1 MTLYKTTKNLI
12 PVLLVLAFTGYF
24 MGKTPYYVP
33 GLSPF
38 FSNLDQVETVVFSK
52 AKVARLLKEQDY
64 KDRVRNR
71 IEEIISK
78 HYTGLDEKNAVRIP
92 ELILVE
98 SKKYGYDPLILTAL
112 IITESSFY
120 NWAKS
125 NRGARGLMQ
134 LRPATAIALAS
145 ETHLKWRGIRTLFD
159 PEKNIALGAYYLNKM
174 VSRFGNLTLAL
185 EAYNHG
191 PSRLS
196 KYLRKGYQP
205 KRYSKKVLKNY
216 RKIRSIAYK
225 KN

>member
-1 MTLYKTTKNLI
+1 MTLNKTIKNLI
-12 PVLLVLAFTGYF
+12 PVLLVLTFTGF
-24 MGKTPYYVP
+24 FTGKTPNYVR

-38 FSNLDQVETVVFSK
+38 FSNLAEVETILFSE
-52 AKVARLLKEQDY
+52 AKVARLAKEQDY
-64 KDRVRNR
+64 EDRVRNR
-71 IEEIISK
+71 IEEVISG
-78 HYTGLDEKNAVRIP
+78 HYTGLDQKNAVRIP
-92 ELILVE
+92 ELILDE
-98 SKKYGYDPLILTAL
+98 SKKYGYDPLFLTAL

-145 ETHLKWRGIRTLFD
+145 ETHLKWLGTRTLFD
-159 PEKNIALGAYYLNKM
+159 PEKNIALGAYYLNKL

-216 RKIRSIAYK
+216 RKIRFQPI
-225 KN
+225 

>member
-1 MTLYKTTKNLI
+1 MTPNKITKNLI
-12 PVLLVLAFTGYF
+12 PVLLVLAFTGSF
-24 MGKTPYYVP
+24 TGKISYYVP

-38 FSNLDQVETVVFSK
+38 FSNLGQIETVVFSK

-64 KDRVRNR
+64 KDRVRKR

-98 SKKYGYDPLILTAL
+98 SKKYGYDPLFLTAL

-145 ETHLKWRGIRTLFD
+145 ETHLKWRGNRTLFD

-205 KRYSKKVLKNY
+205 KRYSRKVLKNY
-216 RKIRSIAYK
+216 RKIRFQPI
-225 KN
+225 

>member
-1 MTLYKTTKNLI
+1 MTLNKITKNLI
-12 PVLLVLAFTGYF
+12 PVLLVCAFTGSF
-24 MGKTPYYVP
+24 TGKTSYYVP

-38 FSNLDQVETVVFSK
+38 FSNLAQVETILFSE
-52 AKVARLLKEQDY
+52 AKVARLLAEQDY
-64 KDRVRNR
+64 EDRVRNR
-71 IEEIISK
+71 IKEVISG

-92 ELILVE
+92 ELILDE
-98 SKKYGYDPLILTAL
+98 SKKYGYDPLFLTAL

-134 LRPATAIALAS
+134 LIPATAISLAS

-159 PEKNIALGAYYLNKM
+159 PEKNIALGAYYLNKL

-216 RKIRSIAYK
+216 RKIRFQPI
-225 KN
+225 

>member
-1 MTLYKTTKNLI
+1 MTLYKKTKNLI

-24 MGKTPYYVP
+24 MGKTPYYVS

-38 FSNLDQVETVVFSK
+38 FSNLDQIETVVFSK
-52 AKVARLLKEQDY
+52 AKVVRLLKEQDY
-64 KDRVRNR
+64 KDRVRKR
-71 IEEIISK
+71 IEQIISK

-98 SKKYGYDPLILTAL
+98 SKKYSYDPLFLTAL

-205 KRYSKKVLKNY
+205 KSYSKKVLKNY
-216 RKIRSIAYK
+216 RKIRFQPI
-225 KN
+225 

>member
-1 MTLYKTTKNLI
+1 MTLYKKTKNLI
-12 PVLLVLAFTGYF
+12 PGLLVLAFTGYF

-38 FSNLDQVETVVFSK
+38 FSNPAQIETIVFSE
-52 AKVARLLKEQDY
+52 AKVARLTTDQDY
-64 KDRVRNR
+64 EDRVRNR
-71 IEEIISK
+71 IEEVISG
-78 HYTGLDEKNAVRIP
+78 HYTGLDEKSAVRIP
-92 ELILVE
+92 ELILEE
-98 SKKYGYDPLILTAL
+98 SKKYGYDPLFLTAL

-145 ETHLKWRGIRTLFD
+145 ETHLKWRGNRTLFD
-159 PEKNIALGAYYLNKM
+159 PEKNIALGAYYLNKL

-216 RKIRSIAYK
+216 RKIRFQPI
-225 KN
+225 

>member
-1 MTLYKTTKNLI
+1 MTIYKTTKNII
-12 PVLLVLAFTGYF
+12 PVLLVIVFTGYF
-24 MGKTPYYVP
+24 MGKTPYYVS

-38 FSNLDQVETVVFSK
+38 FSNLDQIEMVVFSK

-64 KDRVRNR
+64 EDRVRNR
-71 IEEIISK
+71 IKEVISG

-92 ELILVE
+92 ELILDE
-98 SKKYGYDPLILTAL
+98 SKKYGYDPLFLTAL

-159 PEKNIALGAYYLNKM
+159 PEKNIALGAYYLNKL
-174 VSRFGNLTLAL
+174 VSRFGSLTLAL

-216 RKIRSIAYK
+216 RKIRFQPI
-225 KN
+225 

>member
-1 MTLYKTTKNLI
+1 MTLNKITKNLI
-12 PVLLVLAFTGYF
+12 PVLLVLAFTGSF
-24 MGKTPYYVP
+24 TGKISYYVP

-38 FSNLDQVETVVFSK
+38 FSNLAQVETIVFSE
-52 AKVARLLKEQDY
+52 AKVVRITTEQDY
-64 KDRVRNR
+64 EDRVRNR
-71 IEEIISK
+71 IKEVISG

-92 ELILVE
+92 ELILDE
-98 SKKYGYDPLILTAL
+98 SKKYGYDPLFLTAL

-159 PEKNIALGAYYLNKM
+159 PEKNIALGAYYLNKL
-174 VSRFGNLTLAL
+174 VSRFGDLALAL

-191 PSRLS
+191 PSRLNS
-196 KYLRKGYQP
+196 YLRKGYQP

-216 RKIRSIAYK
+216 RKIRFHPI
-225 KN
+225 

>member
-1 MTLYKTTKNLI
+1 MILNKTTKNLI
-12 PVLLVLAFTGYF
+12 PIFLILAFTGYF
-24 MGKTPYYVP
+24 TGKTPHYVS

-38 FSNLDQVETVVFSK
+38 FSDLARVEKVVFSK
-52 AKVARLLKEQDY
+52 AKVAREAQEQDY
-64 KDRVRNR
+64 EDRVRNR
-71 IEEIISK
+71 IEEVISK
-78 HYTGLDEKNAVRIP
+78 YYTGLDEKNDVRIP
-92 ELILVE
+92 EWILAE
-98 SKKYGYDPLILTAL
+98 SKKYGYDPLFLTAL

-134 LRPATAIALAS
+134 LKPATAVALAS
-145 ETHLKWRGIRTLFD
+145 ETRLKWRGTRTLFD
-159 PEKNIALGAYYLNKM
+159 PEKNIALGAYYLNKL
-174 VSRFGNLTLAL
+174 VSRFGDLTLAL

-216 RKIRSIAYK
+216 RKIRFQPI
-225 KN
+225 

>member
-1 MTLYKTTKNLI
+1 MTLYKKTKNLI

-38 FSNLDQVETVVFSK
+38 FSNLDQAETVVFNN
-52 AKVARLLKEQDY
+52 AKVTRLLKEQDY
-64 KDRVRNR
+64 KDRVRKR

-98 SKKYGYDPLILTAL
+98 SKKYGYDPLFLTAL

-145 ETHLKWRGIRTLFD
+145 ETHLKWRGNRTLFD
-159 PEKNIALGAYYLNKM
+159 PEKNIALGAYYLNKL

-216 RKIRSIAYK
+216 RKIRFQPI
-225 KN
+225 

>member
-1 MTLYKTTKNLI
+1 MTFYKTTKNLI
-12 PVLLVLAFTGYF
+12 PVFLVLAFTGHF
-24 MGKTPYYVP
+24 MGKTTYYVP

-52 AKVARLLKEQDY
+52 AKVVRLLKEQDY
-64 KDRVRNR
+64 KDRVRKR
-71 IEEIISK
+71 IEQIISK
-78 HYTGLDEKNAVRIP
+78 HYTGLNEKNAVRIP
-92 ELILVE
+92 ELILIE
-98 SKKYGYDPLILTAL
+98 SEKYGYDPLFLTAL

-145 ETHLKWRGIRTLFD
+145 ETHLKWRGNRTLFD

-205 KRYSKKVLKNY
+205 KSYSTKVLKNY
-216 RKIRSIAYK
+216 RKIRFQPI
-225 KN
+225 

>member
-1 MTLYKTTKNLI
+1 MTLNKTTKNLI
-12 PVLLVLAFTGYF
+12 PVLLVLALTGYF
-24 MGKTPYYVP
+24 TGKTPHHLS

-38 FSNLDQVETVVFSK
+38 FSNLAQVETIVFSE
-52 AKVARLLKEQDY
+52 AQVVRLIIEQDY
-64 KDRVRNR
+64 EDRVRNR
-71 IEEIISK
+71 IEEVISG

-92 ELILVE
+92 ELILDE
-98 SKKYGYDPLILTAL
+98 SKKYSYDPLLLTAL

-120 NWAKS
+120 NWAQS

-134 LRPATAIALAS
+134 LSPATAIALAS

-159 PEKNIALGAYYLNKM
+159 PEKNIALGAYYLNKL

-216 RKIRSIAYK
+216 RKIRFQPI
-225 KN
+225 

>member
-1 MTLYKTTKNLI
+1 MTLYKATKNLI
-12 PVLLVLAFTGYF
+12 PVLLVIVFTGYF
-24 MGKTPYYVP
+24 MGKTPYYLP

-78 HYTGLDEKNAVRIP
+78 HYTGLDEKSAVRIP

-98 SKKYGYDPLILTAL
+98 SKKYGYDPLFLTAL

-159 PEKNIALGAYYLNKM
+159 PEKNIALGAYYLNKL

-216 RKIRSIAYK
+216 RKIRFQPI
-225 KN
+225 

>member
-12 PVLLVLAFTGYF
+12 PVILVIAFTGYF

-38 FSNLDQVETVVFSK
+38 ISNLDQVETVAFSK

-78 HYTGLDEKNAVRIP
+78 HYTGLDEKIAVRIP

-98 SKKYGYDPLILTAL
+98 SKKYGYDPLFLTAL

-159 PEKNIALGAYYLNKM
+159 PEKNIALGAYYLNKL

-216 RKIRSIAYK
+216 RKIRFQPI
-225 KN
+225 